1 MEFQLNKLDCWNESR
16 KLAVNVYQLL
26 KKFPIEERY
35 ALCDQLRRA
44 VISISAN
51 IAEGNGRISTK
62 EQIHFLEIAYG
73 SIMEV
78 YSQLQLAVD
87 LGYITDDDFNVVKP
101 NISNTSRLVSGLRAS
116 KIARLQH

>member
-44 VISISAN
+44 VISISSN

-62 EQIHFLEIAYG
+62 EQIHFLEIAFG

-87 LGYITDDDFNVVKP
+87 LGYITDDDFNIVKP

-116 KIARLQH
+116 KTAKRQQ

>member
-44 VISISAN
+44 VISISSN

-62 EQIHFLEIAYG
+62 EQIHFLEIAFG

-87 LGYITDDDFNVVKP
+87 LGYITDDDFNIVKP

-116 KIARLQH
+116 KIAKLQE

>member
-44 VISISAN
+44 VISISSN

-87 LGYITDDDFNVVKP
+87 LGYITDDDFNIVKP

>member
-44 VISISAN
+44 VISISSN

-62 EQIHFLEIAYG
+62 EQIHFLEIAFG

-87 LGYITDDDFNVVKP
+87 LGYITDDDFNIVKP
-101 NISNTSRLVSGLRAS
+101 NISNTSRLVSGLRTS
-116 KIARLQH
+116 KIAKRQQ

>member
-44 VISISAN
+44 VISISSN

-116 KIARLQH
+116 KIARLQQ

>member
-44 VISISAN
+44 VISISSN

-62 EQIHFLEIAYG
+62 EQIHFLEIAFG

-87 LGYITDDDFNVVKP
+87 LGYITDDDFNIVKP
-101 NISNTSRLVSGLRAS
+101 NISNTSRLVSGLRTS
-116 KIARLQH
+116 KIAKLQQ

>member
-1 MEFQLNKLDCWNESR
+1 MEFKLNKLDCWNESR

-44 VISISAN
+44 VISISSN

>member
-44 VISISAN
+44 VISISSN

-62 EQIHFLEIAYG
+62 EQIHFLEIAFG

-87 LGYITDDDFNVVKP
+87 LGYITDDDFNIVKP
-101 NISNTSRLVSGLRAS
+101 NISNIITNQN
-116 KIARLQH
+116 KIL

>member
-44 VISISAN
+44 VISISSN

-62 EQIHFLEIAYG
+62 EQIHFLEIAFG

-87 LGYITDDDFNVVKP
+87 LGYITDDDFNIVKP
-101 NISNTSRLVSGLRAS
+101 NISNTSRLVSGLRIS
-116 KIARLQH
+116 KIAKLQQ

>member
-44 VISISAN
+44 VISISSN

-101 NISNTSRLVSGLRAS
+101 NISNTSHLVSGLRAS

>member
-44 VISISAN
+44 VISISSN